1 MALVRLITNVATG
14 KTDPSAIY
22 ARIKNGSVY
31 KLLADVDP
39 RAVPSV
45 IAKIEAA
52 GKIRIGGTV
61 DGILWDTVPVTL
73 QSANYTADYP
83 VDSPAWAESAA
94 VDDQPASVITWAES
108 AAIDDGPAPCL
119 SIGDPANAFPP
130 SSSDAWKH
138 TITPTRP
145 IGDPAHPFANSGWLA
160 GSSEAPRFRY
170 FAQFKAKC
178 EELAAE
184 GNLGALQD
192 LYDAKERK
200 AHALRTQFEVFQKT
214 MHDTESDWVE
224 LDRIQR
230 VMEVVEDERDYASAA
245 AHSAWEANS

>member
-1 MALVRLITNVATG
+1 MSIATAVSVAVGKADPYSVYVKIKNKNVYKFNQRFSNADVLV
-14 KTDPSAIY
+14 
-22 ARIKNGSVY
+22 ARIKERGQITIS
-31 KLLADVDP
+31 
-39 RAVPSV
+39 
-45 IAKIEAA
+45 AKNWTKVEAA
-52 GKIRIGGTV
+52 TIT
-61 DGILWDTVPVTL
+61 P
-73 QSANYTADYP
+73 
-83 VDSPAWAESAA
+83 
-94 VDDQPASVITWAES
+94 DQPASVITWAES

-138 TITPTRP
+138 TTTPALSAWAESAVQIADR
-145 IGDPAHPFANSGWLA
+145 GWLV
-160 GSSEAPRFRY
+160 GGEPLAPRFQY

-178 EELAAE
+178 NKLAAE

-214 MHDTESDWVE
+214 MHDTESDWEE

-230 VMEVVEDERDYASAA
+230 VMDVVEAERDYASDA